1 MDKFLLLLMIF
12 APLVAAGVVL
22 SLGSNQLR
30 LVRQVSLGT
39 TLLSLLC
46 ALHVVYHY
54 HPSTGRTAEQP
65 FASDPAFEIRI
76 PWMSYLPTSGSLTQP
91 GIEFHLG
98 VDGISIWLIALT
110 ALLMVS
116 AVLISWNS
124 IQTNPAGYYSLLM
137 LLSTGMI
144 GVFCALDII
153 LFYIFFE
160 FTLLPLFFLI
170 GIWGGPQKRYAARKF
185 FLYTLA
191 GSLVTLVGLVAI
203 VLSLV
208 NQGQPMTFS
217 LPELARQVAIQPL
230 PIDMQKLIFL
240 ALFCGLAIKVPLFP
254 FHTWLP
260 LAHVEAPTAGSVLLA
275 GVLLKLGT
283 YGFLRL
289 CIPMVPAASLQIG
302 VPLIGVLATIGILYG
317 SFCALA
323 QKDIKKMVAYSSVA
337 HLGFCMLGLFALN
350 AEGMTGSLLQM
361 VNHGLSTGLL
371 FLLVGMIYERYHT
384 RQMNELGGLTQRMP
398 IMGLVMMF
406 TCLSSI
412 GLPGLNGFVGEFL
425 CLSGMFARNPVYT
438 VWGTIGIVLGA
449 WYLLSFVM
457 KCFHGPLKE
466 PPSAAGHTM
475 HDMDRRELAATL
487 PLVALCLWIG
497 LYPKPFIERMQPE
510 IEALSQRIKQQTP
523 LIQRPR

>member
-1 MDKFLLLLMIF
+1 MDKCLLLMMIF
-12 APLVAAGVVL
+12 APLLAAVVVL
-22 SLGSNQLR
+22 LLGSNQLVR
-30 LVRQVSLGT
+30 IRQVSLAAA
-39 TLLSLLC
+39 LLSLLC
-46 ALHVVYHY
+46 ALHVAWHY
-54 HPSTGRTAEQP
+54 QSATGRTAEEP
-65 FASDPAFEIRI
+65 FASDPAFEIRV
-76 PWMSYLPTSGSLTQP
+76 PWLSYLPSPSGAPSP
-91 GIEFHLG
+91 SIEFHLG
-98 VDGISIWLIALT
+98 VDGLSLWLIVLT

-116 AVLISWNS
+116 AVLISWKS
-124 IQTNPAGYYSLLM
+124 IQTNPSGYYALLM
-137 LLSTGMI
+137 LLASGML
-144 GVFCALDII
+144 GVFCALDIV

-170 GIWGGPQKRYAARKF
+170 GLWGGPQKRYAARKF

-208 NQGQPMTFS
+208 GQGQPMTFS

-230 PIDMQKLIFL
+230 PGELQQWIFL
-240 ALFCGLAIKVPLFP
+240 ALFAGLAIKVPLFP

-289 CIPMVPAASLQIG
+289 CIPMVPLASVQIG
-302 VPLIGVLATIGILYG
+302 LPLVGVLATVGILYG

-323 QKDIKKMVAYSSVA
+323 QTDIKKMVAYSSVA

-350 AEGMTGSLLQM
+350 AEGMSGALLQM

-371 FLLVGMIYERYHT
+371 FLLVGMIYDRYHT
-384 RQMNELGGLTQRMP
+384 RQMTALGGLNQRMP
-398 IMGLVMMF
+398 ILGLIMMF

-425 CLSGMFARNPVYT
+425 CLSGMFARHPIYA
-438 VWGTIGIVLGA
+438 VWGTLGIILGA
-449 WYLLSFVM
+449 WYLLTFVM

-466 PPSAAGHTM
+466 PHVAEGAIIP
-475 HDMDRRELAATL
+475 DMDRRELSATL

-497 LYPKPFIERMQPE
+497 LYPKPFLDRMKPE
-510 IEALSQRIKQQTP
+510 MEALSQRIKQAQKV
-523 LIQRPR
+523 QVYR